1 MLGHKNIETTKLYVE
16 ADDDEIAEN
25 MGKLFEKQ
33 I

>member
-1 MLGHKNIETTKLYVE
+1 VE

-33 I
+33 IWANEQNVL